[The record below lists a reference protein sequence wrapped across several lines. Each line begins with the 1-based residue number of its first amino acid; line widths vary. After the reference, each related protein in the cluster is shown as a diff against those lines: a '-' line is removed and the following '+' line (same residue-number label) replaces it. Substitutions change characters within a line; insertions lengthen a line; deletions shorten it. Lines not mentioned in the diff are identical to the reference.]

1 LTAARPKARLHC
13 HCRTIRTGT
22 RSLGESAIADQ
33 LNGAAELNVLEILND
48 TFKSV
53 VRGLQDYTALAWRS
67 VFNLFT
73 PPLYID
79 DTLDQMDIIGVG
91 SLPIVMLTG
100 FFIGAVMVLQTAAQF
115 ERFGQTSLVGDVVA
129 ISIVRELGPTITSLL
144 VAGRNASGIASELG
158 SMLVTEQVDAMR
170 AMGTDP
176 TKKLVTPRVVAG
188 TLMLPLLTAISDFIG
203 LVGGFLISHFQ
214 LRLDPVQ
221 YWSRAIHA
229 LEFGDLV
236 QGLVKPVIFGFI
248 LSSVGCY
255 YGLNVR
261 GGTQGVGRAT
271 TQAVVT
277 ASVVILVSNFF
288 ITRTLLF
295 IFAK

>member
-1 LTAARPKARLHC
+1 MTLCGVLATLLASMDNAWGFSPGARVSQFAKR
-13 HCRTIRTGT
+13 
-22 RSLGESAIADQ
+22 
-33 LNGAAELNVLEILND
+33 ILQ
-48 TFKSV
+48 TV
-53 VRGLQDYTALAWRS
+53 QDYTILSFEAVAG
-67 VFNLFT
+67 VFRT
-73 PPLYID
+73 PLYLD
-79 DTLDQMDIIGVG
+79 DAVYQMDVIGIG

-100 FFIGAVMVLQTAAQF
+100 FFIGAVMVLQTSAQF
-115 ERFGQTSLVGDVVA
+115 SRFGETALVGDIVA
-129 ISIVRELGPTITSLL
+129 ISIVRELGPSITSLL

-158 SMLVTEQVDAMR
+158 SMQVTEQVDAMR

-176 TKKLVTPRVVAG
+176 IKKLVTPRVLAA

-203 LVGGFLISHFQ
+203 LVGGYLISHFQ

-221 YWSRAIHA
+221 YWTRSIHA

-236 QGLVKPVIFGFI
+236 QGMVKPVIFGFI

-255 YGLNVR
+255 YGLTVR

-277 ASVVILVSNFF
+277 ASVLILITNFF
-288 ITRTLLF
+288 LTRLLLF
-295 IFAK
+295 IFP

>member
-1 LTAARPKARLHC
+1 MANATEA
-13 HCRTIRTGT
+13 
-22 RSLGESAIADQ
+22 SALDT
-33 LNGAAELNVLEILND
+33 LNLNV
-48 TFKSV
+48 KRV
-53 VRGLQDYTALAWRS
+53 VQNVQDYTSLATES
-67 VFNLFT
+67 LLNVFRT
-73 PPLYID
+73 PFYLD
-79 DTLDQMDIIGVG
+79 DAFNQMDIIGIG
-91 SLPIVMLTG
+91 SLPIVMLAG
-100 FFIGAVMVLQTAAQF
+100 FFIGAVMVLQTSAQF
-115 ERFGQTSLVGDVVA
+115 TRFGETVLVGDVVA
-129 ISIVRELGPTITSLL
+129 ISLVRELGPSITSLL

-158 SMLVTEQVDAMR
+158 SMQVTEQVDAMR

-176 TKKLVTPRVVAG
+176 IKKLVTPRVLAT

-221 YWSRAIHA
+221 YWTRSIHA

-236 QGLVKPVIFGFI
+236 QGLVKPLVFGFI

-255 YGLNVR
+255 YGLTVR

-277 ASVVILVSNFF
+277 ASVLILVTNFF
-288 ITRTLLF
+288 LTRMLLF
-295 IFAK
+295 IFS